1 MYAIFETG
9 GKQYRVKEKDLID
22 IEVISSKDGENIS
35 FDEVLLIS
43 DGDKVFVGKPF
54 VKNALV
60 VCKKVADI
68 KSRKRVIF
76 KFRRRKASKKKTGHR
91 QKMLR
96 LMVEKIEV
104 K

>member
-22 IEVISSKDGENIS
+22 IEIISFKDGENIS

-54 VKNALV
+54 VKTALV